1 MHQKERLDILLV
13 ARGKAESR
21 ERARRLIMAGEVR
34 VNGQVVDKP
43 GQRVP
48 IDSELHVQAS
58 PRYVSRGGEK
68 LAAALRAFAVP
79 VAEQVCA
86 DVGASHGGF
95 TDCLLQHGAAKV
107 YALDV
112 GYGQL
117 DYRLRTDSRV
127 VVMERTNVRHVPH
140 LPEPVRVVVIDV
152 SFISLRLVLP
162 VVRAWL
168 SEDAH
173 LVTLIKPQFEAG
185 KRDVGKGGV
194 VKAPEVHRRVLEDI
208 LNAARAERLTP
219 CGLIRSPL
227 RGAAGNTEFLAWL
240 RYAAATELPSFDQN
254 LAIESALS
262 APDQAHEEN
271 TA

>member
-13 ARGKAESR
+13 ARGKVESR
-21 ERARRLIMAGEVR
+21 ERARRLIMAGDVR
-34 VNGQVVDKP
+34 VNGQLVDKP

-48 IDSELHVQAS
+48 TDAELHVQTA

-68 LAAALRAFAVP
+68 LAAALRAFDVP
-79 VAEQVCA
+79 VAGQMCA

-127 VVMERTNVRHVPH
+127 VVMERTNVRHVPR

-168 SEDAH
+168 TEDAH
-173 LVTLIKPQFEAG
+173 VVPLIKPQFEAG
-185 KRDVGKGGV
+185 RQDVGKGGV
-194 VKAPEVHRRVLEDI
+194 VKAAAIHRRVLETI
-208 LNAARAERLTP
+208 LNAARAENLTP

-227 RGAAGNTEFLAWL
+227 RGAAGNLEFLAWL
-240 RYAAATELPSFDQN
+240 RYAAAALPPFDQEA
-254 LAIESALS
+254 AIEAALD
-262 APDQAHEEN
+262 APEQAHGE
-271 TA
+271 TST